1 MTSSSIRWGTALT
14 SLVLVLAQVAACG
27 GDSPAKKTGSPEAG
41 AGGTPEGGS
50 ASGGSPNAGSAGHA
64 PTAGS
69 VGLGGS
75 GAEAGAP
82 SAGDAGNEQGGA
94 ANDGGASGTAGTAGA
109 LGGSAGSGGTAG
121 GSTAGNGGTAG
132 AGTAGSGGSG
142 GSGGSACSAPS
153 STITTAATAVHK
165 DTLVAATVPSQTG
178 VSYAWSVLS
187 GGTANGVTNKET
199 FAFDVGTTGGEVVL
213 QAVVTNAGTSCAST
227 SVLHIPIPCEPPVV
241 VSADG
246 QPAVPHYVIDN
257 IDTGQFDM
265 TSSSNIWAA
274 YLVGKNG
281 TASPDGQFN
290 HFSGSAWSRPA
301 GSPQNVNASAAYL
314 LFHRVV
320 TDTAGDAV
328 FVWTQT
334 VDNNNYT
341 VMVSAYRASD
351 KSWSTPQQVGA
362 VWNQG
367 TPVDV
372 KIDRATGTAL
382 IAWAGGGYN
391 TTIPHLRSF
400 TVSSGALGA
409 DLPLRPST
417 TNTDTGEM
425 MQLYLETNDALTG
438 VVTWFE
444 RDATSKLDAIYALHI
459 TNGVPDSVA
468 SAYDIKQL
476 VLGTSNYMTDVL
488 NQYTLH
494 NTSNTTAEPRRVAV
508 SANGKAAIVWSAYNG
523 LSTDTNKAQL
533 YVRRYIAGAWSA
545 TELVTAQPTSISSYD
560 WGIDNAGNVLIETW
574 TGSGTGYDFYSGV
587 LGSAWATQHLNAT
600 VGPVTRVSVDSVSGK
615 GMITYR
621 DQALGIRAPLRGQFY
636 DPTSHSLSPAF
647 TMDDPTNSGG
657 EVAHLHVDGT
667 GLGTVLFTQILLPL
681 QQGANSTNSALLFS
695 TTCK

>member
-1 MTSSSIRWGTALT
+1 
-14 SLVLVLAQVAACG
+14 
-27 GDSPAKKTGSPEAG
+27 
-41 AGGTPEGGS
+41 
-50 ASGGSPNAGSAGHA
+50 
-64 PTAGS
+64 
-69 VGLGGS
+69 
-75 GAEAGAP
+75 
-82 SAGDAGNEQGGA
+82 
-94 ANDGGASGTAGTAGA
+94 
-109 LGGSAGSGGTAG
+109 
-121 GSTAGNGGTAG
+121 
-132 AGTAGSGGSG
+132 
-142 GSGGSACSAPS
+142 
-153 STITTAATAVHK
+153 
-165 DTLVAATVPSQTG
+165 VPSQAG
-178 VSYAWSVLS
+178 VTYDWSVLS
-187 GGTANGVTNKET
+187 GGTANGATNKNT
-199 FAFDVGTTGGEVVL
+199 FAFDVGTTGSEVAL
-213 QAVVTNAGTSCAST
+213 QVVVTNAGTSFAST
-227 SVLHIPIPCEPPVV
+227 SVLHIPIPCQVPVV

-290 HFSGSAWSRPA
+290 HFTGAAWSRPA
-301 GSPQNVNASAAYL
+301 GSPQDVNSSAAYL

-351 KSWSTPQQVGA
+351 QSWSTPQQVGT
-362 VWNQG
+362 VWNAG

-372 KIDRATGTAL
+372 KIDRAAGTAL
-382 IAWAGGGYN
+382 IAWSGGGYN
-391 TTIPHLRSF
+391 TSIPHLRSF
-400 TVSSGALGA
+400 TVSSGALGP
-409 DLPLRPST
+409 DLPLRPAT
-417 TNTDTGEM
+417 TNTDSGDM
-425 MQLYLETNDALTG
+425 MQLYLETNAALTG
-438 VVTWFE
+438 FVTWFE
-444 RDATSKLDAIYALHI
+444 RDATSKLDAMYALHI

-494 NTSNTTAEPRRVAV
+494 NTSFTTAEPRRVAV
-508 SANGKAAIVWSAYNG
+508 SANGKAAIVWTAYNG
-523 LSTDTNKAQL
+523 LSTETNKAQL
-533 YVRRYIAGAWSA
+533 YLRRYIAGAWGA
-545 TELVTAQPTSISSYD
+545 TELVTAQPSSISSYD
-560 WGIDNAGNVLIETW
+560 WGIDDAGNVIIEAW
-574 TGSGTGYDFYSGV
+574 TGGAGTGYDFYSGV
-587 LGSAWATQHLNAT
+587 LGSPWAAQHLNAS

-615 GMITYR
+615 GMITFR
-621 DQALGIRAPLRGQFY
+621 DLTLGARAPLRGQFY

-667 GLGTVLFTQILLPL
+667 GLATVLFTQILLPL
-681 QQGANSTNSALLFS
+681 QPGANSTNSALLFS

>member
-1 MTSSSIRWGTALT
+1 MTSSSIRWGTALS
-14 SLVLVLAQVAACG
+14 SLVLLLAQVAACG
-27 GDSPAKKTGSPEAG
+27 GDSPAKKAASPQAG
-41 AGGTPEGGS
+41 AGGTNEGGS
-50 ASGGSPNAGSAGHA
+50 ASGGSPSAGSAGHA

-69 VGLGGS
+69 ASLGGS
-75 GAEAGAP
+75 TAEAGAP
-82 SAGDAGNEQGGA
+82 STGDGGSEQAGA
-94 ANDGGASGTAGTAGA
+94 ANDGGASSTAGTAGA
-109 LGGSAGSGGTAG
+109 LGGAGGSGGTATSG
-121 GSTAGNGGTAG
+121 GAAG
-132 AGTAGSGGSG
+132 AGTAGSGD
-142 GSGGSACSAPS
+142 SGGSACSAPS

-165 DTLVAATVPSQTG
+165 DTLVAASVPSQAG

-187 GGTANGVTNKET
+187 GGTANGVTNKNT

-213 QAVVTNAGTSCAST
+213 QAVVTSAGTSCAST
-227 SVLHIPIPCEPPVV
+227 SVLHIPIPCQVPVV

-281 TASPDGQFN
+281 TASPDGEFN
-290 HFSGSAWSRPA
+290 HFSGSAWAQPA

-341 VMVSAYRASD
+341 VMVSAYRVSD

-362 VWNQG
+362 VWTPG

-382 IAWAGGGYN
+382 IAWSGGGYN

-400 TVSSGALGA
+400 TVSSGALGP

-417 TNTDTGEM
+417 TNTDSGDM

-438 VVTWFE
+438 FATWFE

-476 VLGTSNYMTDVL
+476 VLGTNNYMTDVL

-494 NTSNTTAEPRRVAV
+494 NTSFTSAEPRRVAV

-523 LSTDTNKAQL
+523 LSTETNKAQL
-533 YVRRYIAGAWSA
+533 YLRRYIAGAWSA
-545 TELVTAQPTSISSYD
+545 TELVTAQPTSISTYD
-560 WGIDNAGNVLIETW
+560 WGIDNAGNVIIETW
-574 TGSGTGYDFYSGV
+574 TGGAGLGYDFYTGV
-587 LGSAWATQHLNAT
+587 LGSPWATQHLNAAT
-600 VGPVTRVSVDSVSGK
+600 GPVTRVSVDSVSGK
-615 GMITYR
+615 GMISFR
-621 DQALGIRAPLRGQFY
+621 DQTLGARAPLRGQFY

-647 TMDDPTNSGG
+647 TMDDPTDSGG
-657 EVAHLHVDGT
+657 EVAHLHVDGS